1 MKKLEIS
8 QMEQIQGEGWGCWV
22 GFGAVTVVG
31 VCVIASVAS
40 GGALLPV
47 MLTAGGKFAAA
58 SMTAAGLG
66 AMDDC

>member
-1 MKKLEIS
+1 MKKLDLN
-8 QMEQIQGEGWGCWV
+8 QMEQIQGEGWGCWA
-22 GFGAVTVVG
+22 GFGVVAVVG

-66 AMDDC
+66 AMSDC

>member
-1 MKKLEIS
+1 MKKLELN
-8 QMEQIQGEGWGCWV
+8 QMEQIQGEGWACWA
-22 GFGAVTVVG
+22 GFGVVALVG

-66 AMDDC
+66 GMSGC